1 LALSTPTED
10 DLKANKE
17 YMKKAL
23 QRSNASNASAPTY
36 ATDKFDEDESSSD
49 EDNTF
54 AFSTLTKTQVPS
66 DSSSSQVF
74 LDSAASQSIF
84 KSLDLLALITPITNS
99 PRVKGVEKGSKGVSV
114 TARGTFLD
122 LGRVNY
128 SANVRAN
135 LLSLSC
141 LVDQGCVVTYN
152 QPNDFYLVTGTT
164 GIVHCF
170 SRTTT
175 HTNGGMVKATFYS
188 LDKDQA
194 EELVAIVSTVA
205 ENSRRY
211 TERELKQVTAA
222 QELMRRL
229 GHVPPAEAISI
240 LKSGIN
246 NTTVSPVDIT
256 NATSIHGHPIAVIK
270 GSTRKKPSK
279 LVDSV
284 LPPRVAQ
291 TEQTLHLDLMFVK
304 QEAFLVAV
312 STPLDLTLC
321 GSLKDKSITSV
332 HRVIMYFLSQLSSRN
347 YTTVQ
352 VRVDGEGALASLA
365 DELQR
370 NYQLLVHRSS
380 SGEHVPVVERKIQ
393 TIKNSVRSH
402 EHSLPFV
409 LCRVFIVYLVL
420 FCVSRLNLRTTRHY
434 ADKTSPWEQ
443 FSGMRLD
450 AKRDLRVG
458 FGDYLQCTTP
468 TGDNSMK
475 SRTDGCIALLPM
487 SNNSGSSVKVYVIR
501 TQSIVSRDHFR
512 VLPMPTELIAL
523 LDQRARAQGYSRG
536 STDTIPAAS
545 PSRPGA
551 GSSP

>member
-23 QRSNASNASAPTY
+23 QRSNASKASAPTY

-84 KSLDLLALITPITNS
+84 KSLDLLALITPITNA

-256 NATSIHGHPIAVIK
+256 NATSIHGHPIYC
-270 GSTRKKPSK
+270 SDQRFHKK
-279 LVDSV
+279 
-284 LPPRVAQ
+284 
-291 TEQTLHLDLMFVK
+291 
-304 QEAFLVAV
+304 EA
-312 STPLDLTLC
+312 
-321 GSLKDKSITSV
+321 
-332 HRVIMYFLSQLSSRN
+332 
-347 YTTVQ
+347 
-352 VRVDGEGALASLA
+352 
-365 DELQR
+365 LQ
-370 NYQLLVHRSS
+370 
-380 SGEHVPVVERKIQ
+380 
-393 TIKNSVRSH
+393 
-402 EHSLPFV
+402 
-409 LCRVFIVYLVL
+409 
-420 FCVSRLNLRTTRHY
+420 VSRLCPPSKSGTNR
-434 ADKTSPWEQ
+434 ADP
-443 FSGMRLD
+443 
-450 AKRDLRVG
+450 
-458 FGDYLQCTTP
+458 TP
-468 TGDNSMK
+468 RFNV
-475 SRTDGCIALLPM
+475 C
-487 SNNSGSSVKVYVIR
+487 
-501 TQSIVSRDHFR
+501 
-512 VLPMPTELIAL
+512 
-523 LDQRARAQGYSRG
+523 
-536 STDTIPAAS
+536 
-545 PSRPGA
+545 
-551 GSSP
+551 